1 MKIEE
6 LEKQHNRED
15 PSPWL
20 ALQLDESLPISTNLK
35 SAWLKD
41 TSRPFRQYVL
51 PLLRPFLRLQMAL
64 IQVFRSILPNTF
76 TSSRL
81 LHRLV
86 VISLKTF
93 VSPEG
98 NYVLF
103 RHFHLGTQTLEF
115 LKDNIKGVNL
125 QTRPLYPK
133 TLDEFKDDLF
143 IKHDVNLYNFI
154 IELNLELKKNSLTLE
169 AKEPIN
175 FNSIQEPDLKVS
187 DFPSGTLNFVDIES
201 AIEIFTPIFQLF
213 LSDRDFWRSTHSLQF
228 DETIGLYFAKLY
240 HLNDRMFL
248 VNNKHPMIPA
258 VTAEAAQRLLLHGM
272 STEALHGLLLSM
284 KNGTR

>member
-6 LEKQHNRED
+6 LEKLHNRED

-20 ALQLDESLPISTNLK
+20 ALQVDDSLPISPNLK
-35 SAWLKD
+35 SAWTKD
-41 TSRPFRQYVL
+41 ASRPFRQYVL
-51 PLLRPFLRLQMAL
+51 PLLRPLLRLEMAI
-64 IQVFRSILPNTF
+64 IQVFRSIIPNNF

-86 VISLKTF
+86 VFSLKTF
-93 VSPEG
+93 VTPEG

-115 LKDNIKGVNL
+115 LKDNIKGVNVE
-125 QTRPLYPK
+125 TRPLYPK

-154 IELNLELKKNSLTLE
+154 IELNLELKKKNIPLE
-169 AKEPIN
+169 AKEQIN
-175 FNSIQEPDLKVS
+175 FNSIQEPDLRVS
-187 DFPSGTLNFVDIES
+187 DFPNGLFNFVDLES
-201 AIEIFTPIFQLF
+201 AIEIFTPVFQLF

-240 HLNDRMFL
+240 KLNDRMFL
-248 VNNKHPMIPA
+248 VNNKHPLIPA
-258 VTAEAAQRLLLHGM
+258 ITVEAARRLLLHGM

-284 KNGTR
+284 KNGNR

>member
-1 MKIEE
+1 MKTEE
-6 LEKQHNRED
+6 LEKLHNRED

-20 ALQLDESLPISTNLK
+20 ALQLDESLPLSADLK
-35 SAWLKD
+35 AAWTKD
-41 TSRPFRQYVL
+41 VSRPFRQYVL
-51 PLLRPFLRLQMAL
+51 PLLRPFLRLEMAL
-64 IQVFRSILPNTF
+64 IQVLRSLIPNAL

-86 VISLKTF
+86 VFSLKTF

-98 NYVLF
+98 NYILF

-115 LKDNIKGVNL
+115 LKDNIKGVSVE
-125 QTRPLYPK
+125 TRPLYPK

-154 IELNLELKKNSLTLE
+154 IELNLELKKKTIPLE
-169 AKEPIN
+169 AKDPIN
-175 FNSIQEPDLKVS
+175 FNSIREPDLSVS
-187 DFPSGTLNFVDIES
+187 DFPHGVLNFVDIES

-213 LSDRDFWRSTHSLQF
+213 LSDRDFWRSAHSLQF

-240 HLNDRMFL
+240 KLNDRMFL

-258 VTAEAAQRLLLHGM
+258 ITGEAARRLLLHGM
-272 STEALHGLLLSM
+272 STEALHGLLISM
-284 KNGTR
+284 KNGNR